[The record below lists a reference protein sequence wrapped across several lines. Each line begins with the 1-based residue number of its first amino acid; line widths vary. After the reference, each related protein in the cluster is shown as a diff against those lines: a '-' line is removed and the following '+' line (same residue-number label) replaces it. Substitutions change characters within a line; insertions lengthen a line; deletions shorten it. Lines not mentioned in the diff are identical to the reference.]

1 MRMKRVPVL
10 PTDKEKDENE
20 NMHVAIRSQA
30 DSHKRSMNESWCSL
44 AHVTDADL
52 VTTPVL
58 MQKLHSAV
66 VTRQV
71 SHEGPEPRAV
81 NCVLE
86 NLDTCG
92 LGEVLLMGDAGSA
105 IQTLVDPRG
114 ERMMAEKSSEC
125 SHQSSG
131 ARENAVQKFESSAKT
146 NDCVLP
152 ERFGCQV
159 NSEGIPPPWVVG
171 RVAHVLSQSEK
182 RDDDHNVRVRLRMR
196 ECRGVLTQAGGAV
209 DPGTVCGKMAKLHPG
224 RPQEPP
230 WIAQTRTAS
239 ARLRGAR
246 QASNGSETYS
256 RNLRE
261 LAWKPITR
269 RGKEYTSKF
278 SIPRNGETPGFSECL
293 GVSSQRATR
302 RRDARLCVSARD
314 SATRSPDYWD
324 EERCGGPFDV
334 FVSKESSR
342 DPSSGV
348 PNPATVGR

>member
-10 PTDKEKDENE
+10 PTEQEKDENE

-30 DSHKRSMNESWCSL
+30 DSHKRLMNESWCSL

-114 ERMMAEKSSEC
+114 ERMMAEKISKC

-152 ERFGCQV
+152 ERSGCQV
-159 NSEGIPPPWVVG
+159 NSEGIAPPWVVG

-182 RDDDHNVRVRLRMR
+182 RDDDHNVRVF
-196 ECRGVLTQAGGAV
+196 G
-209 DPGTVCGKMAKLHPG
+209 
-224 RPQEPP
+224 
-230 WIAQTRTAS
+230 
-239 ARLRGAR
+239 
-246 QASNGSETYS
+246 
-256 RNLRE
+256 
-261 LAWKPITR
+261 
-269 RGKEYTSKF
+269 
-278 SIPRNGETPGFSECL
+278 
-293 GVSSQRATR
+293 
-302 RRDARLCVSARD
+302 
-314 SATRSPDYWD
+314 
-324 EERCGGPFDV
+324 
-334 FVSKESSR
+334 
-342 DPSSGV
+342 
-348 PNPATVGR
+348 